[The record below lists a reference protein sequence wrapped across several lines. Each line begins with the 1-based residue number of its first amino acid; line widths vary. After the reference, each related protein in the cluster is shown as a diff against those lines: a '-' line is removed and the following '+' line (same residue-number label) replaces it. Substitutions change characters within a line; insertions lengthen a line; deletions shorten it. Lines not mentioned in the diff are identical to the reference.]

1 MEDNDI
7 IKQVLGTAYPNEIA
21 RLRVSVQDMSAV
33 PISVFSNVTE
43 AKSAMNSK
51 KTRKDTDSSHDS
63 SSHGN
68 SSNNT
73 VEYIWKLLGLNK
85 IDISYACIGY
95 AYDGS
100 PILDHDDLV
109 ELLVAY
115 GFSIDIVM
123 AFVDDFA
130 EHSSKN
136 ESTPIVMFRKNTA
149 DIRSS
154 IEPVID
160 SAEK

>member
-7 IKQVLGTAYPNEIA
+7 IKQVSGTAYPNEIA
-21 RLRVSVQDMSAV
+21 RLRVSVQDMSVV

-43 AKSAMNSK
+43 AKSAMSSK
-51 KTRKDTDSSHDS
+51 KIRKDTDSSHGGGHS
-63 SSHGN
+63 N

-109 ELLVAY
+109 ELLLAY

-123 AFVDDFA
+123 AFVDDFS

-136 ESTPIVMFRKNTA
+136 EGTPIVMFRKNTA

-154 IEPVID
+154 IEPIID
-160 SAEK
+160 GAKK